1 MALGAAALVI
11 IVLWMGAYW
20 LSTDHERGFS
30 FFPGLSAGESG
41 GVDQGANTSMA
52 ASATTGAPL
61 TDAATSAATSTAQA
75 ASGADRPASSGA
87 SGERGSEG
95 AAAAPTNEQ
104 PAAPR
109 DPVRWLN
116 ANFDEE
122 MFPRSLGGADRV
134 SAASVEGDT
143 SIDVE
148 VSATYKRT
156 GSGAHDLLRLTVRR
170 TASKAAASKAIQ
182 EVMALYPDRP
192 VSYKWGGRAI
202 TQGMAAM
209 GVGEEPGIGVAWV
222 RGAYVI
228 DASVYPPYADGADGA
243 RAALLGVV
251 ADLPY

>member
-95 AAAAPTNEQ
+95 AAAAPTNE